1 MVRVSFQLL
10 CVASPSGSG
19 WDCRNNCVLGW
30 SAVHA
35 DFYGNGTA
43 KVPNIFAA
51 TDNRQKP
58 VHAAKRQTQVSNL
71 NFRELRAAI
80 TGETVRESIETLDQT
95 ALPSILVLGKPQAQ
109 GGYPKR
115 SRP

>member
-1 MVRVSFQLL
+1 MFAKKISQKVEHLCAIALPPLMATHWRQLVHVVMVRVSFQLL
-10 CVASPSGSG
+10 CVASPSGSVC
-19 WDCRNNCVLGW
+19 DCRNNRVLGW

-58 VHAAKRQTQVSNL
+58 VHAANRRLK
-71 NFRELRAAI
+71 FPI
-80 TGETVRESIETLDQT
+80 
-95 ALPSILVLGKPQAQ
+95 
-109 GGYPKR
+109 
-115 SRP
+115 